1 MIDAIDMFA
10 GLGGFTEGAE
20 QAGCRV
26 VWSGNHW
33 APAVQW
39 HRANHP
45 LTVHAL
51 QDMHQQPWELVPH
64 HDLLLA
70 SWACQGF
77 SPAKGSNKLHTD
89 TQRATAWAVV
99 SALEYHRPALFVG
112 ENVPAFARWELY
124 PVWCSALT
132 QLGYALNM
140 MVIDSATR
148 GVPQNRER
156 LIIVGTRSKHPI
168 ELQLPPR
175 QLVSAASIID
185 FDAGRWSP
193 VVRKGR
199 ASATL
204 RRVANGRRQFGE
216 RFVTPFYGSGSGLT
230 GRALERPIGTITTRD
245 RWAVIDDERMRMLS
259 VDEARQAMGFPAAYK
274 LPPDKRLAMHLL
286 GNAVCPPVA
295 RDVINALKAAA

>member
-33 APAVQW
+33 APAVKW
-39 HRANHP
+39 HHANHP

-51 QDMHQQPWELVPH
+51 QDMHQQPWELVPR

-77 SPAKGSNKLHTD
+77 TPAQGGRKPQTD
-89 TQRATAWAVV
+89 TQRATAWAVT
-99 SALEYHRPALFVG
+99 SALEYHRPYAFIG
-112 ENVPAFARWELY
+112 ENVPAFAKWELY
-124 PVWCSALT
+124 PVWCAALT

-140 MVIDSATR
+140 MVLDSAEA

-156 LIIVGTRSKHPI
+156 LIIVGTRSKHPV
-168 ELQLPPR
+168 ELTLPR
-175 QLVSAASIID
+175 RERVLASSFID
-185 FDAGRWSP
+185 FTAGRWSP
-193 VVRKGR
+193 VERKGR
-199 ASATL
+199 AAATL
-204 RRVANGRRQFGE
+204 QRIANGRRQFGN
-216 RFVTPFYGSGSGLT
+216 RFLAPFYGGGSGLT
-230 GRALERPIGTITTRD
+230 GRSLDRPIGTITTHD
-245 RWAVIDDERMRMLS
+245 RWAVIDGDRMRMLS
-259 VDEARQAMGFPAAYK
+259 VDEARQAMGFPASYK
-274 LPPDKRLAMHLL
+274 LPQNSRLAMHLL

-295 RDVINALKAAA
+295 RDVINALQAAA

>member
-1 MIDAIDMFA
+1 MFA

-39 HRANHP
+39 HHANHP

-51 QDMHQQPWELVPH
+51 QDMHQQRWELVPR

-112 ENVPAFARWELY
+112 ENVPAFARWELF
-124 PVWCSALT
+124 PAWCSAMHA
-132 QLGYALNM
+132 LGYALSPM
-140 MVIDSATR
+140 LIDSADR
-148 GVPQNRER
+148 GVPQQRVR
-156 LIIVGTRSKHPI
+156 LFIVGTRSQHPI
-168 ELQLPPR
+168 DLNLPKLQHMPA
-175 QLVSAASIID
+175 VVD
-185 FDAGRWSP
+185 FNAGHWSP
-193 VVRKGR
+193 IVRKGR
-199 ASATL
+199 APNTL
-204 RRVANGRRQFGE
+204 ARIARGRQQHGS
-216 RFVTPFYGSGSGLT
+216 RFLTAFYGATKG
-230 GRALERPIGTITTRD
+230 GRSLSRPIGTITTRD
-245 RWAVIDDERMRMLS
+245 RWAVISGAFMRMLS
-259 VDEARQAMGFPAAYK
+259 VDEARQAMGFPATYK
-274 LPPDKRLAMHLL
+274 LPENNRLAMHLL